1 MRYTFNDYELRLD
14 TFELSGPEGR
24 IHVEPQV
31 FDVLALLVR
40 HRERVVTKTEI
51 LDEVWESRF
60 VSESALTSRIKDLR
74 IALGDSGRAQHTV
87 RTVHGKGYQFIA
99 AVTEKEAGV
108 ETSGRRELPRFTNRF
123 LGRNRE
129 LADLASRLD
138 EGRLVTILGP
148 GGTGKTRLSAEHAQS
163 ALGADGAAFV
173 DLAAVRDEHAVGQA
187 LAAALG
193 IDPGVNDD
201 VVDACCEYLRA
212 RPVLVVMDNCEHVVG
227 ASAEL
232 VDRVLSN
239 TTTTS
244 VLATSRVPLGVRDEV
259 LFRLQPLPV
268 LVDTEDLT
276 PDDAMANAAV
286 GLFVDRVGR
295 VTDDFVLDASS
306 LPNVVALCHALD
318 GLPLAIELAASRMGV
333 FGLDDLVARLD
344 RRLDLLGDDSV
355 GAESRH
361 RTLRATLEW
370 SYELLEPEAQRLFRF
385 LSVFPGGLCLDGVE
399 WLGHRVELTADPLMT
414 LNTLVEASLLGRG
427 RTPSGTRYAQLET
440 MRTYGLDLL
449 EAAGERE
456 AALDGLAD
464 WSVHLSGL
472 AEAGVTSAQES
483 WWDDRLRREMANM
496 REARSHLRNSARID
510 DLVSLSAGLYEWAM
524 LRDASELWQW
534 SDEITALGP
543 LGASTHRATAV
554 QALALWRRGRID
566 EAAEQATAI
575 LAADDADP
583 WSVARAY
590 SARAAAN
597 LFKGNFEAASEAWAA
612 RVEVQPDYNIDA
624 ASAALTDAYAGRVAE
639 AREALARIR
648 PRAEASGWPSEQAWV
663 EYITGEVE
671 WVAGETSSVG
681 WLQRAVDRA
690 GAAGTQF
697 IVGVAGLTLCTTV
710 QAQGDLREAAHR
722 YRDLIEHWL
731 RSGSWSQQWTTLR
744 NAASLVERYDPGLAL
759 LVLETANRDPLA
771 PVVDDSPDGEDSLRR
786 SNLRVILGP
795 EAAAEIDA
803 TVIDRAELATQVRTS
818 LRAFLDGAPGT
829 DAGTVEDVLP

>member
-1 MRYTFNDYELRLD
+1 MRYIFNDYELRLD

-74 IALGDSGRAQHTV
+74 IAIGDSGRAQHTV

-99 AVTEKEAGV
+99 TVTEKDAGV

-123 LGRNRE
+123 LGRSRE

-212 RPVLVVMDNCEHVVG
+212 RPVLVVMDNCEHVVA

-399 WLGHRVELTADPLMT
+399 WLGHRIELTADPLMT

-449 EAAGERE
+449 EAAGEGE

-472 AEAGVTSAQES
+472 AEAGVTSADES

-496 REARSHLRNSARID
+496 REARNHLRNSRRID

-534 SDEITALGP
+534 SDEIMGMHP
-543 LGASTHRATAV
+543 SGAAGHRAAAV
-554 QALALWRRGRID
+554 QALASWRRGRID
-566 EAAEQATAI
+566 DAAAQATAL
-575 LAADDADP
+575 LATDAEP
-583 WSVARAY
+583 WCIARAY
-590 SARAAAN
+590 SALAAAN
-597 LFKGNFEAASEAWAA
+597 LFMGNMAAANEAWTA
-612 RVEVQPDYNIDA
+612 RVLVEPDYQIDA
-624 ASAALTDAYAGRVAE
+624 ASAALTDAYAGNVAQ
-639 AREALARIR
+639 ARSALAQIR

-663 EYITGEVE
+663 EYITGEIE
-671 WVAGETSSVG
+671 WVAGDASSVG

-690 GAAGTQF
+690 TAAGTQF
-697 IVGVAGLTLCTTV
+697 IVGVAGLTLCTSV

-731 RSGSWSQQWTTLR
+731 RSGTWAPQWTTLR

-771 PVVDDSPDGEDSLRR
+771 PIVDDAPEGEDALRR
-786 SNLRVILGP
+786 SALRSVLGA

-803 TVIDRAELATQVRTS
+803 TIIDRAELAARVRSS
-818 LRAFLDGAPGT
+818 LRAFLDGAPET